1 MAVQVIKRTVMSQD
15 PLTPTRKLRVSAY
28 ARISTDSDQQ
38 ELSLTNQQ
46 EHYTNLIKSN
56 PEWEFAGLY
65 TDDGISGT
73 SMKKRDGLN
82 QLPEAARRG
91 EVDLILTKSISRM
104 ARNTVDLLTLVRELN
119 SLGVGIVFSK
129 EGLDTRDSISEIV
142 LCVLSS
148 LAQGESQSISENVKW
163 GIRTRFQ
170 EGHHFINCSRF
181 LGYDKKDGQLVI
193 NPAEASTVRR
203 IFSLFLNGH
212 SVDMIASTLTKEQI
226 PTATGATTWYPTN
239 IRYLISNEK
248 YAGDL
253 RLQKTVVPNFLT
265 HRSKK
270 NTGEADQFY
279 VENAHEPIVPKEV
292 WELAQIEQARRASLR
307 LNSEGGR
314 TGGVKYGSKRALAGR
329 CRCACGAV
337 LHQKRGKY
345 TKWFCPDC
353 GFSISEGRLQAAVL
367 DSFRKLELERENLK
381 LLLARA
387 ERALATNDGHT
398 GSTQPWK
405 GGPNQAWK
413 GGQGEPGA
421 PGGTEGPEG
430 QSRVEIIH
438 GKDHDMTEEERAALL
453 FNRFQIMAAL
463 DWIENQDKT
472 SLGEI
477 GDTCYTL
484 KQFIDV
490 TRPGRLDGWNDET
503 ILRFIEGVDVSSTG
517 VNVRFKAGVTVTG
530 EVPEKST
537 TL

>member
-82 QLPEAARRG
+82 QLLEAARRG

-104 ARNTVDLLTLVRELN
+104 ARNTVDLLSLVRELN

-292 WELAQIEQARRASLR
+292 WELAHIEASRRAAALLS
-307 LNSEGGR
+307 SDGSR
-314 TGGVKYGSKRALAGR
+314 TGGIKYCSKRALAGR
-329 CRCACGAV
+329 CRCSCGAV

-345 TKWFCPDC
+345 SRWFCPEC
-353 GFSISEGRLQAAVL
+353 GFAISEGRLQAAVL
-367 DSFRKLELERENLK
+367 DSFRKLVLEEGNLK
-381 LLLARA
+381 ELLSRA
-387 ERALATNDGHT
+387 ERALADGCAADPHTAGGHANGEHT
-398 GSTQPWK
+398 GPNQPWK
-405 GGPNQAWK
+405 GGK
-413 GGQGEPGA
+413 GGSEA
-421 PGGTEGPEG
+421 TEAAAG
-430 QSRVEIIH
+430 RVEIIK
-438 GKDHDMTEEERAALL
+438 GKDDEMTEEERVALL
-453 FNRFQIMAAL
+453 FQRFQIMAAL
-463 DWIENQDKT
+463 DWIKNQGKA
-472 SLGEI
+472 SLGEM

-484 KQFIDV
+484 AQFIDI
-490 TRPGRLDGWNDET
+490 TRPGPLDTWNDDT
-503 ILRFIEGVDVSSTG
+503 ILRFIEGVEITEAG
-517 VNVRFKAGVTVTG
+517 VNVRFKAGVSV
-530 EVPEKST
+530 EVELPEKAGS
-537 TL
+537 L